1 MKQIHRLLRLLI
13 VLFCVCAVPQLANA
27 ADTNSGVTFLFT
39 NGQKASFL
47 FTSKP
52 VIAFDNDGLTVSSS
66 GAASVSYTFAEV
78 DRFYFEDNIETGIS
92 HAGMERQEMHPV
104 FSYNNGI
111 ISIYGLKYGESV
123 SVYSIGGSKVC
134 TANAGPDGTANAD
147 ISNVVSG
154 VYVVGTGSGVSF
166 KLLKK

>member
-1 MKQIHRLLRLLI
+1 MKQIHRLLRLLM
-13 VLFCVCAVPQLANA
+13 VCVFAAPQLANA

-52 VIAFDNDGLTVSSS
+52 VIALDNDGLTVSSS
-66 GAASVSYTFAEV
+66 GAASVTYTFAEV

-92 HAGMERQEMHPV
+92 PAVMEQQEMRPV

-111 ISIYGLKYGESV
+111 ISIYGLKSGESV

-147 ISNVVSG
+147 INNAVSG
-154 VYVVGTGSGVSF
+154 VYVVSTGSGVSF